1 MHEINRKCVYDFE
14 PLGGEAEQINVG
26 KGQWEMHTLTHT
38 QTHTDKCIYVY
49 VDKHTEYL
57 STHMRIFVVCLHS
70 QPVEFVCRHFILA
83 ERVTS

>member
-38 QTHTDKCIYVY
+38 H
-49 VDKHTEYL
+49 KHTLTNMY
-57 STHMRIFVVCLHS
+57 ICI
-70 QPVEFVCRHFILA
+70 CR
-83 ERVTS
+83 